1 MKEMGRE
8 TPRGGASSPR
18 VRSPSV
24 ECIVLH
30 RVRRA
35 RTLNSRSTGRMQ
47 LHSSGRNVSGVAC
60 RTLVICLTSL
70 RWTVSE
76 ICASLRICPTV
87 GSCFEG
93 MASSVC
99 RFNGDDASLKM
110 YVEGCGARADA
121 PSIYGC
127 SERGG
132 RLRPKNRGCT
142 CHEILPNFGNQ
153 TVILGLIGHT
163 QKRYNGH

>member
-1 MKEMGRE
+1 M
-8 TPRGGASSPR
+8 
-18 VRSPSV
+18 
-24 ECIVLH
+24 
-30 RVRRA
+30 
-35 RTLNSRSTGRMQ
+35 
-47 LHSSGRNVSGVAC
+47 SGVAC

-87 GSCFEG
+87 GSCFAG

-121 PSIYGC
+121 PSNMAARSAVDGYTEKVAGF
-127 SERGG
+127 
-132 RLRPKNRGCT
+132 T

-153 TVILGLIGHT
+153 TVILELIRHT

>member
-1 MKEMGRE
+1 MKEMGRKSPRE
-8 TPRGGASSPR
+8 GRRPRGSGPR
-18 VRSPSV
+18 PSNV
-24 ECIVLH
+24 SRFIVC
-30 RVRRA
+30 VRA

-87 GSCFEG
+87 GSCFAG
-93 MASSVC
+93 MASSLC

-110 YVEGCGARADA
+110 
-121 PSIYGC
+121 
-127 SERGG
+127 
-132 RLRPKNRGCT
+132 
-142 CHEILPNFGNQ
+142 
-153 TVILGLIGHT
+153 
-163 QKRYNGH
+163 

>member
-1 MKEMGRE
+1 
-8 TPRGGASSPR
+8 
-18 VRSPSV
+18 
-24 ECIVLH
+24 
-30 RVRRA
+30 
-35 RTLNSRSTGRMQ
+35 MQ

-87 GSCFEG
+87 GSCFAG
-93 MASSVC
+93 MASSLC

-153 TVILGLIGHT
+153 TVILE
-163 QKRYNGH
+163 

>member
-1 MKEMGRE
+1 
-8 TPRGGASSPR
+8 
-18 VRSPSV
+18 
-24 ECIVLH
+24 
-30 RVRRA
+30 
-35 RTLNSRSTGRMQ
+35 MQ

-127 SERGG
+127 TERGG
-132 RLRPKNRGCT
+132 DGYTRKVAGCT

-153 TVILGLIGHT
+153 TVILELIRHT
-163 QKRYNGH
+163 QKRYNGQ

>member
-1 MKEMGRE
+1 
-8 TPRGGASSPR
+8 
-18 VRSPSV
+18 
-24 ECIVLH
+24 
-30 RVRRA
+30 
-35 RTLNSRSTGRMQ
+35 MQ

-127 SERGG
+127 TERGG
-132 RLRPKNRGCT
+132 RLRPKYRGCT

-153 TVILGLIGHT
+153 TVILELILTYASLSFRVNISTRFVCGWRPIV
-163 QKRYNGH
+163 QAPVLIFAFPVPQI

>member
-1 MKEMGRE
+1 
-8 TPRGGASSPR
+8 
-18 VRSPSV
+18 
-24 ECIVLH
+24 
-30 RVRRA
+30 
-35 RTLNSRSTGRMQ
+35 MQ

-127 SERGG
+127 TERGG
-132 RLRPKNRGCT
+132 DGYTRKVAGCT

-153 TVILGLIGHT
+153 TVILESI
-163 QKRYNGH
+163 